1 MSVAGPFSDLGAR
14 SCEVRFTPMSR
25 PRQLNRFRP
34 KSADIVAKVENRTT
48 QKISR
53 KLTLGFSAAA
63 SLFSATTEIRDRFWM
78 KRYGPSRR
86 RA

>member
-1 MSVAGPFSDLGAR
+1 MAALKR
-14 SCEVRFTPMSR
+14 SKIESK
-25 PRQLNRFRP
+25 QLVGCLFL
-34 KSADIVAKVENRTT
+34 ADIVAKVENRTT

-53 KLTLGFSAAA
+53 KLIFGLLCGCVAID
-63 SLFSATTEIRDRFWM
+63 ATTEIRDRFWM